1 MHWSAA
7 EGTPLGTIWVVAD
20 ARGVRWVFFGE
31 HGEQAWAAFLAAH
44 PGLERLDRGLAAQAL
59 AQILAYLRRE
69 RTVFTVPLAPEGTS
83 FQRRVWVETAQIP
96 YGQTRTYAELARRLG
111 RPGATRAVGQALGA
125 NPLPLLIPCH
135 RVIAADGRLGGYTG
149 GVHVKRWLLALEGVT
164 VAVA

>member
-1 MHWSAA
+1 
-7 EGTPLGTIWVVAD
+7 
-20 ARGVRWVFFGE
+20 
-31 HGEQAWAAFLAAH
+31 
-44 PGLERLDRGLAAQAL
+44 
-59 AQILAYLRRE
+59 
-69 RTVFTVPLAPEGTS
+69 
-83 FQRRVWVETAQIP
+83 
-96 YGQTRTYAELARRLG
+96 RLG